1 MYKLQSLQQ
10 RTVMPSTIICVANFW
25 NQGTVPGILQT
36 ASWVTR
42 SDSNSFEADKE
53 DIPMKRYLVTTLL
66 TLVALVLSLG
76 FTAAVSAQE
85 VTGTITG
92 TVTDANGAAVSGA
105 TVTLTNVGTRL
116 VVRTV
121 STSDD
126 GSFSAPLVPVGEY
139 TLTVEAPNFKKTVQ
153 TNLKLDANQTRTLDV
168 TLEAG
173 NIAETV
179 TVTAD
184 PVAVQLTTPATSTV
198 INGDQVRELSLNNR
212 NWVQL
217 VALAPGVSNDLADQ
231 VYVGTTNPAG
241 QANIMN
247 IAVNGARSAQNTY
260 RVDAA
265 DITDRG
271 SNITIQGYPSVD
283 SIDQFTVLRSLYPAE
298 AGGSGGGQ
306 VNVVTRSGGEKFH
319 GSFFEFVR
327 NDKLNANDFL
337 SNTVANP
344 PFGRESNGKAKRT
357 PFRYNNF
364 GFTISGPVYLPRF
377 GEGGDAVHRVNRTFF
392 FFSEEQRRDIRYP
405 LLSSTVPDLAMRQG
419 IFPIDICVRA
429 NAPTT
434 ATATCL
440 DILPAG
446 VPLSSRASINPVAQ
460 QYLTF
465 IYNKL
470 PAPTNALTRALLFP
484 ALNTSDFRQE
494 IIKLDHAFT
503 NDWSV
508 YYRFQ
513 NDKIPT
519 IDVNALFSQGSGLPG
534 VSTTSTNSPG
544 RTHTFQSTHVV
555 NPKLVVV
562 GRFAYGYGAIL
573 SHHVGTLALIN
584 SPITPPLAYPNTRD
598 RVPTV
603 TGNGF
608 SALQSFGPYDNF
620 SYKRNYSGDVT
631 WIKGGHTFKFGAIYG
646 QYRKN
651 ENALAG
657 SNEGVY
663 SGFLNT
669 LLSSPQQLSVL
680 APQVAGQDTNAARRA
695 NFQAFAN
702 FLQGNNLTFSQA
714 RFDYTGDLRQIA
726 WEAYGQD
733 EWRFH
738 PNLTLYYGMRYS
750 FFGSPYDKNGRLSN
764 FDPSLFNA
772 ADAPRVTGAGN
783 RVVGTGNFCN
793 GMIVNSQN
801 YQTAAN
807 NCTPIASP
815 YGKHVVNA
823 PKDNF
828 APRVGLA
835 WDPFGKGKTS
845 VRTGYGLFYDQ
856 VLNGTYLQNI
866 GTNPP
871 YQETFTI
878 SQTRLDQPVPPGVTV
893 TAGASVAA
901 PNIRAI
907 QPNWKDPYMQQWS
920 LDVQQQFGNDTLF
933 TAGYFGSKG
942 THLIG
947 AYELNDLPPGFA
959 ISRGPTGCA
968 VGASTTPTAPCH
980 VAGTGFFS
988 GAATNILDQLR
999 PFRGYRGI
1007 NMITPQFNS
1016 NYHSLQVSGQH
1027 RFTGASQ
1034 LNLAYTWSKN
1044 LTDSPNDRTNAPQNS
1059 YDIRSEYQ
1067 RATLDRRHVLSLNY
1081 IYELPFFRSQQGF
1094 TGKLLGGWQASGIIV
1109 YNSGLPF
1116 SVVTSSFDAS
1126 GLGNIPVLQAGN
1138 RPNLLCDPNANAPGT
1153 AQQFFNTACF
1163 QRNPLAT
1170 ATNIVNAPGSAGRG
1184 IVNGPSTKRVD
1195 FTMTKNIRFGESMQ
1209 LQLRGE
1215 AFNIFNTTN
1224 FRTLSVNVT
1233 AANFGSVTAVRDPR
1247 TIQLGAKFS
1256 F

>member
-1 MYKLQSLQQ
+1 
-10 RTVMPSTIICVANFW
+10 
-25 NQGTVPGILQT
+25 
-36 ASWVTR
+36 
-42 SDSNSFEADKE
+42 
-53 DIPMKRYLVTTLL
+53 MKRFLVTTVHL

-76 FTAAVSAQE
+76 FSSAVSAQE
-85 VTGTITG
+85 TTGTISG
-92 TVTDANGAAVSGA
+92 TVKDANGGAVSGA
-105 TVTLTNVGTRL
+105 TVTLTDVGTKL

-121 STSDD
+121 TTAED
-126 GSFSAPLVPVGEY
+126 GAFSAPLVPAGAY
-139 TLTVEAPNFKKTVQ
+139 TVTVEAPSFKKTVQ
-153 TNLKLDANQTRTLDV
+153 TNVKLDANQTRALDV
-168 TLEAG
+168 TVEAG
-173 NIAETV
+173 NIAEVV
-179 TVTAD
+179 TVAAD
-184 PVAVQLTTPATSTV
+184 PVSVQLTTPATSTV

-241 QANIMN
+241 QANTMN

-260 RVDAA
+260 RVDSA

-283 SIDQFTVLRSLYPAE
+283 SIAEFSISRSLYPAAE
-298 AGGSGGGQ
+298 GGSGGGQ
-306 VNVVTRSGGEKFH
+306 VNVVTRSGGDKFH
-319 GSFFEFVR
+319 GSLFEFVR
-327 NDKLNANDFL
+327 NERLNANDFL
-337 SNTVANP
+337 SNSVTNP
-344 PFGRESNGKAKRT
+344 PFGREDNGKAKRT

-364 GFTISGPVYLPRF
+364 GGTLSGPIYLPRF
-377 GEGGDAVHRVNRTFF
+377 GEGGDSVYRLKRTFF

-419 IFPIDICVRA
+419 IFPIDICLRA
-429 NAPTT
+429 NVPTT
-434 ATATCL
+434 DTATCL
-440 DILPAG
+440 DILPMG
-446 VPLSSRASINPVAQ
+446 VPLSSRVGINPVAQ
-460 QYLTF
+460 QYLSF

-470 PAPTNALTRALLFP
+470 PPPTIALTRTLNFP
-484 ALNTSDFRQE
+484 AKNISDFRQE
-494 IIKLDHAFT
+494 ILKLDHAFT
-503 NDWSV
+503 NNWSV
-508 YYRFQ
+508 YYRYQ

-519 IDVNALFSQGSGLPG
+519 IDANSLFSSGSGLPG
-534 VSTTSTNSPG
+534 VSTTETNSPG
-544 RTHTFQSTHVV
+544 KTHTFQSTHVLS
-555 NPKLVVV
+555 PKFIVV

-573 SHHVGTLALIN
+573 SKNVGTLALVN
-584 SPITPPLAYPNTRD
+584 SPITPPLAYANQRD
-598 RVPTV
+598 RVPTIS
-603 TGNGF
+603 GNGF

-631 WIKGGHTFKFGAIYG
+631 WIRGSHTLKFGAIYG

-657 SNEGVY
+657 NNEGIY
-663 SGFLNT
+663 TGFLNT
-669 LLSSPQQLSVL
+669 ISTSANQASVQ
-680 APQVAGQDTNAARRA
+680 APQIAGQDNNAARRA

-702 FLQGNNLTFSQA
+702 FLQGNNVSFTQA
-714 RFDYTGDLRQIA
+714 HFDYTADLRQIA

-733 EWRFH
+733 EWRFRS
-738 PNLTLYYGMRYS
+738 NVTVYLGMRYS

-764 FDPSLFNA
+764 FVPSLFNA
-772 ADAPRVTGAGN
+772 ANAPSVTGAGN

-801 YQTAAN
+801 FQTAAN
-807 NCTPIASP
+807 NCTPTASP
-815 YGKHVVNA
+815 YGKQVVNA

-835 WDPFGKGKTS
+835 WDPFGKGRTS
-845 VRTGYGLFYDQ
+845 IRTGYGIFYDQ

-866 GTNPP
+866 GNNPP
-871 YQETFTI
+871 YQETFSI
-878 SQTRLDQPVPPGVTV
+878 SQTRLDQPVPTGVTV

-901 PNIRAI
+901 PNIRGI

-947 AYELNDLPPGFA
+947 AYEINELPPGFA

-968 VGASTTPTAPCH
+968 VGASTTPTAPCQI
-980 VAGTGFFS
+980 AGTGFFS

-999 PFRGYRGI
+999 PYRGYRGI

-1016 NYHSLQVSGQH
+1016 NYHSLQVSGQR

-1034 LNLAYTWSKN
+1034 VNLAYTWSKN

-1059 YDIRSEYQ
+1059 FDIRSEYQ
-1067 RATLDRRHVLSLNY
+1067 RATLDRRHVLSVNY
-1081 IYELPFFRSQQGF
+1081 IYELPFYRSQQGF
-1094 TGKLLGGWQASGIIV
+1094 TGKLLGGWQASGIMV

-1116 SVVTSSFDAS
+1116 SAVTSGFDAS
-1126 GLGNIPVLQAGN
+1126 GLGNVPVLQAGN
-1138 RPNLLCDPNANAPGT
+1138 RPNVLCDPNANAPHT
-1153 AQQFFNTACF
+1153 AQQFFNTGCF
-1163 QRNPLAT
+1163 QLNPAAT
-1170 ATNIVNAPGSAGRG
+1170 ATNIINAPGNAGRG
-1184 IVNGPSTKRVD
+1184 TINGPSTKRVD

-1224 FRTLSVNVT
+1224 FRTIIVNVT
-1233 AANFGSVTAVRDPR
+1233 ATNYGQVTAVRDPR
-1247 TIQLGAKFS
+1247 TIQLGAKLS

>member
-1 MYKLQSLQQ
+1 
-10 RTVMPSTIICVANFW
+10 
-25 NQGTVPGILQT
+25 
-36 ASWVTR
+36 
-42 SDSNSFEADKE
+42 
-53 DIPMKRYLVTTLL
+53 MKRSLVTTVRL

-76 FTAAVSAQE
+76 FSSAVSAQE
-85 VTGTITG
+85 ITGTISG
-92 TVTDANGAAVSGA
+92 TVKDANGGAVSGA
-105 TVTLTNVGTRL
+105 TVTLTDVGTRL

-121 STSDD
+121 STGED
-126 GSFSAPLVPVGEY
+126 GSFSAPLVPAGEY
-139 TLTVEAPNFKKTVQ
+139 IVTVEAPSFKKTVQ
-153 TNLKLDANQTRTLDV
+153 TDVKLDANQARTLAV

-173 NIAETV
+173 SIAEVV
-179 TVTAD
+179 TVAAD

-241 QANIMN
+241 QANTMN

-283 SIDQFTVLRSLYPAE
+283 SIAEFSISRSLYPAAE
-298 AGGSGGGQ
+298 GGSGGGQ

-319 GSFFEFVR
+319 GSVFEFVR
-327 NDKLNANDFL
+327 NEILNANDFL
-337 SNTVANP
+337 SNSVTNP
-344 PFGRESNGKAKRT
+344 AFGRDDNGKAKRT

-364 GFTISGPVYLPRF
+364 GGTISGPVYLPRF
-377 GEGGDAVHRVNRTFF
+377 GEGGDSVIRLKRTFF

-405 LLSSTVPDLAMRQG
+405 LLSSTVPDLNMRQG
-419 IFPIDICVRA
+419 IFPIDICLRA

-446 VPLSSRASINPVAQ
+446 TPLASRASINPVAQ

-470 PAPTNALTRALLFP
+470 PPPTTALTRALLFP
-484 ALNTSDFRQE
+484 AKNISDFRQE

-503 NDWSV
+503 DTWSV
-508 YYRFQ
+508 YYRYQ

-519 IDVNALFSQGSGLPG
+519 IDANSLFSSGSGLPG
-534 VSTTSTNSPG
+534 VATTSTNSPG
-544 RTHTFQSTHVV
+544 KTHTFQSTHVLS
-555 NPKLVVV
+555 PKFIVV

-573 SHHVGTLALIN
+573 SENIGTLALVN
-584 SPITPPLAYPNTRD
+584 SPITPPLAYTNQRD

-608 SALQSFGPYDNF
+608 SNLQSFGPYDNF

-631 WIKGGHTFKFGAIYG
+631 WIRGSHALKFGAIYG

-657 SNEGVY
+657 SNEGTY

-669 LLSSPQQLSVL
+669 LLTSPQQLSVL
-680 APQVAGQDTNAARRA
+680 APQVAGQDNNAARRT

-702 FLQGNNLTFSQA
+702 FLQGNNVTFSQA
-714 RFDYTGDLRQIA
+714 HFDYTADLRQTA
-726 WEAYGQD
+726 FEAYGQD
-733 EWRFH
+733 EWRFR
-738 PNLTLYYGMRYS
+738 PNLSLYYGMRYS
-750 FFGSPYDKNGRLSN
+750 YFGSPYDKNGRLSN
-764 FDPSLFNA
+764 FDPSLFSA
-772 ADAPRVTGAGN
+772 ASAPRVTGAGN
-783 RVVGTGNFCN
+783 RVIGTGNFCN

-807 NCTPIASP
+807 NCTPISSP
-815 YGKHVVNA
+815 YGDRVVNA

-835 WDPFGKGKTS
+835 WDPFGKGRTS
-845 VRTGYGLFYDQ
+845 VRAGYGIFYDQ

-866 GTNPP
+866 GNNPP

-878 SQTRLDQPVPPGVTV
+878 SQTRLDQPVPTGVTV

-907 QPNWKDPYMQQWS
+907 QPNWEDPYMQQWS
-920 LDVQQQFGNDTLF
+920 LDLQHQIGNETLF
-933 TAGYFGSKG
+933 TVGYFGSKG

-947 AYELNDLPPGFA
+947 AYEINELPPGFA

-968 VGASTTPTAPCH
+968 VLASTTPTAPCQ
-980 VAGTGFFS
+980 VAGTGFFTA
-988 GAATNILDQLR
+988 AATNILDQLR
-999 PFRGYRGI
+999 PFQGYRGI

-1016 NYHSLQVSGQH
+1016 NYHSLQVSGQR
-1027 RFTGASQ
+1027 RFSGASQ
-1034 LNLAYTWSKN
+1034 VNLAYTWSKN
-1044 LTDSPNDRTNAPQNS
+1044 MTDSPNDRTNAPQNS

-1067 RATLDRRHVLSLNY
+1067 RAALDRRHVLSLNY
-1081 IYELPFFRSQQGF
+1081 IYELPFFKTQQGF

-1109 YNSGLPF
+1109 YNTGLPF
-1116 SVVTSSFDAS
+1116 SAVTSLFDAS
-1126 GLGNIPVLQAGN
+1126 GLGTIPVLNAGN
-1138 RPNLLCDPNANAPGT
+1138 RPNVLCDPNANAPHT
-1153 AQQFFNTACF
+1153 AQQFFNTGCF
-1163 QRNPLAT
+1163 QLNPAAN
-1170 ATNIVNAPGSAGRG
+1170 ATNIVNAPGNAGRG
-1184 IVNGPSTKRVD
+1184 TIDGPSTKRVD
-1195 FTMTKNIRFGESMQ
+1195 FTMTKNIRFGESVQ

-1224 FRTLSVNVT
+1224 FRTIIVNVT
-1233 AANFGSVTAVRDPR
+1233 AANYGQVTAVRDPR
-1247 TIQLGAKFS
+1247 TIQLGAKLS